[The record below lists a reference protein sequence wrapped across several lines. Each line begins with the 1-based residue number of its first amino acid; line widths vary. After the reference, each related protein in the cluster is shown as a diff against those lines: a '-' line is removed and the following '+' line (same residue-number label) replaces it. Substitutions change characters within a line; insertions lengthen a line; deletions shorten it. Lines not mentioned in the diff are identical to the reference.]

1 MAVVVFEVSETCE
14 ASPPKQCKKEYETR
28 MFEFEIHLFQCIKA
42 YNTSAV
48 FKNKSENVAIKHN
61 SIAIAFLYPSQ
72 LCQKAG
78 PNTQEKEQKNI

>member
-1 MAVVVFEVSETCE
+1 M
-14 ASPPKQCKKEYETR
+14 
-28 MFEFEIHLFQCIKA
+28 
-42 YNTSAV
+42 

-78 PNTQEKEQKNI
+78 PNTQEKEQKNILKNHSVVQVIISFAYYITQIHKNAYH